1 MLIRI
6 LTDNP
11 GTTFTRNIDMRFV
24 NVVRQLL
31 KDGRDMSVQQML
43 RETLEALQVQKS
55 GDPNLGPLVDMW
67 KKEKEKLEKKYG
79 TSGVIYFPLLI
90 HNGDMQMLTISR
102 VFLCPELKQA
112 PKA

>member
-6 LTDNP
+6 LSDNP
-11 GTTFTRNIDMRFV
+11 GATFTRNIDLRFV

-31 KDGRDMSVQQML
+31 KDGKDMGVQQML

-55 GDPNLGPLVDMW
+55 GDPNLGPLVEMW

-79 TSGVIYFPLLI
+79 TNGVF
-90 HNGDMQMLTISR
+90 ISISLSR
-102 VFLCPELKQA
+102 
-112 PKA
+112 